1 MKKIAALDKAEL
13 IAQLAAEK
21 KGENIVLMDMR
32 SVSTICDWFV
42 LISASSSRRINAIS
56 KNIQK
61 ELSKKRL
68 SPLSIEGKQNQYW
81 TLMDYEDVVVH
92 IFYDQIR
99 DFYGLERLWSNA
111 PQKLIDEKCIA
122 KMSQKG

>member
-111 PQKLIDEKCIA
+111 PQKLIDENA
-122 KMSQKG
+122 